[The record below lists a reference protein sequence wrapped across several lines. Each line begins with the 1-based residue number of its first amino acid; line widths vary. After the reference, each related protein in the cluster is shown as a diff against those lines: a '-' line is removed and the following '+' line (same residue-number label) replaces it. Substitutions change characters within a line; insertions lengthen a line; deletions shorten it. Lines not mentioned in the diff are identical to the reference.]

1 MLTAFYRK
9 EFYTVLD
16 ALISELSDVKS
27 NVETILKP
35 LFDVLTFN
43 QELNRQKVT
52 KLVEFFPKNY
62 RPDEDMLLAELEHLR
77 TLTEK
82 CDDARTFSFYAEK
95 ARENRTSLPHCYK
108 AYCLALT
115 VPVTVAKNE
124 QTFSKL
130 RLIKNHMRSRIGEER
145 LEHCMLMACEKE
157 TLDNLNMDKILKQ
170 WNLKPRRIR
179 L

>member
-1 MLTAFYRK
+1 
-9 EFYTVLD
+9 
-16 ALISELSDVKS
+16 
-27 NVETILKP
+27 
-35 LFDVLTFN
+35 
-43 QELNRQKVT
+43 
-52 KLVEFFPKNY
+52 
-62 RPDEDMLLAELEHLR
+62 MLLAELEHLR

-82 CDDARTFSFYAEK
+82 CDNARTFSLYAEK
-95 ARENRTSLPHCYK
+95 ARENRTSPPHCYK

-124 QTFSKL
+124 RTFSKL
-130 RLIKNHMRSRIGEER
+130 RLIKIYMRSRIGEEK